1 MKRDEF
7 AKPKNKVKKTAYIT
21 FVIDE
26 SGSMGPTK
34 DATISG
40 INEQIQQIQ
49 KDFGSKTDDIETIV
63 SLIKF
68 NATPTAVFMH
78 KPLAELKEITAE
90 DYTPGGNTGMYDAVG
105 FAINKL
111 KDRKDIDKETTSSLL
126 IVVSDGEENA
136 SKEFTS
142 ESLAAVVGKL
152 NETKR
157 WTITYLGA
165 NQDLSKVSKSTRV
178 SYGNMASFDSSTSKG
193 MARGFAVNARAVSHY
208 ASALQSAELNYVA
221 DNFYASAEKEVK
233 ENEKAKV

>member
-7 AKPKNKVKKTAYIT
+7 ATPKEKVRKTAYIT

-26 SGSMGPTK
+26 SGSMGSTK
-34 DATISG
+34 DATITG

-49 KDFGSKTDDIETIV
+49 KDFGSKKDDIETIV

-78 KPLAELKEITAE
+78 KPLEDLKEITAE
-90 DYTPGGNTGMYDAVG
+90 DYTPGGNTAMYDAVG

-111 KDRKDIDKETTSSLL
+111 KDRKDIDKDTTSSLL
-126 IVVSDGEENA
+126 IVVSDGQENA
-136 SKEFTS
+136 SKEFNS
-142 ESLAAVVGKL
+142 SSLAKVVGKL

-165 NQDLSKVSKSTRV
+165 NQDLSQVSQSSGLLR
-178 SYGNMASFDSSTSKG
+178 SNMASFDSHSTKG
-193 MARGFAVNARAVSHY
+193 VTRAFAVNARAVSNY
-208 ASALQSAELNYVA
+208 ASVLQSSEYSFASN
-221 DNFYASAEKEVK
+221 DFYDVAEKEIKK
-233 ENEKAKV
+233 EEEKV

>member
-7 AKPKNKVKKTAYIT
+7 ATPKEKVKKTAYIT

-34 DATISG
+34 DATITG
-40 INEQIQQIQ
+40 INEQIQQIK
-49 KDFGSKTDDIETIV
+49 KDFGSKTDEIETIV

-68 NATPTAVFMH
+68 NQTPTSVFLH
-78 KPLAELKEITAE
+78 KPLSELKEITAE
-90 DYTPGGNTGMYDAVG
+90 DYTPLGNTAMYDAVG

-126 IVVSDGEENA
+126 IVVSDGQENSSQEFN
-136 SKEFTS
+136 SKT
-142 ESLAAVVGKL
+142 LADVVNKL

-165 NQDLSKVSKSTRV
+165 NQDLSQVSQSSGFVRT
-178 SYGNMASFDSSTSKG
+178 NMASFDSHSNAGVTRAFRMNA
-193 MARGFAVNARAVSHY
+193 MAVTNY
-208 ASALQSAELNYVA
+208 ASALSDSVEMSYSAG
-221 DNFYASAEKEVK
+221 NFYADAEKQLKK
-233 ENEKAKV
+233 EEEKV